1 MSRVFG
7 WCAGAAWMLA
17 GIGSFA
23 ACAVAGQATVAV
35 AGNFAE
41 PARIIAERFHAASG
55 HEIRLSAGSTGA
67 LYAQIRKGPP
77 YDAFLA
83 GDQER
88 PGLLVGSGDAALVS
102 QFTYAIGR
110 LVLWSAAPGF
120 VDAQGGV
127 LGSGGFGHL
136 DIANPKTAPYG
147 AAAMQVL
154 RARGLADALAPEL
167 VTGESVAQA
176 YQFVATGNAEL
187 GFVALSQVAVPGRP
201 PSGSAWTVPAALHEP
216 IRQDAVLL
224 KAGASNPAAI
234 ALLDYLRSDAAR
246 AIIRAYGYSS

>member
-1 MSRVFG
+1 MSRIFG

-17 GIGSFA
+17 AIGSFA

-67 LYAQIRKGPP
+67 LYAQIRKGAP

-83 GDQER
+83 ADQER
-88 PGLLVGSGDAALVS
+88 PGLLVGSGDAAHGS

-110 LVLWSAAPGF
+110 LVLWSRDPGF
-120 VDAQGGV
+120 LEGGGEAT
-127 LGSGGFGHL
+127 LRRGAFRHL
-136 DIANPKTAPYG
+136 AIANPKLAPYG
-147 AAAMQVL
+147 AAAVQVL
-154 RARGLADALAPEL
+154 SALGVLEQVSGKL
-167 VTGESVAQA
+167 VQGQNVGQV
-176 YQFVATGNAEL
+176 YQFVASGSAPL
-187 GFVALSQVAVPGRP
+187 GLVALSQVSGKFEGARWVVPD
-201 PSGSAWTVPAALHEP
+201 SLHDP

-224 KAGASNPAAI
+224 RHGAANSAA
-234 ALLDYLRSDAAR
+234 ADFLAFLRSDGVKSMLETFG
-246 AIIRAYGYSS
+246 YGAGS